1 MPIIYIL
8 QRDDRPELCKVG
20 KTIRSAAS
28 RGKDYT
34 DGLWRPAKEF
44 SAPHYL
50 LLSIEEKAHQLLK
63 EGGHWLNPEVTDGVA
78 REIFLCNLETA
89 EKAILSAIKIVAQE
103 ASQDA
108 NNLMDEYQ
116 NSEGNTPE
124 KKIEDY
130 EPTVT
135 TGYADIKSMSRR
147 YSSDKASPQIVT
159 NKTWAGECDGCH
171 EEYSVTINRYDTVA
185 KCPYCFYTKPI
196 KEQ

>member
-1 MPIIYIL
+1 MSIIYIL

-50 LLSIEEKAHQLLK
+50 LLSIEEKAHQLPK

-124 KKIEDY
+124 KK
-130 EPTVT
+130 
-135 TGYADIKSMSRR
+135 
-147 YSSDKASPQIVT
+147 
-159 NKTWAGECDGCH
+159 
-171 EEYSVTINRYDTVA
+171 
-185 KCPYCFYTKPI
+185 
-196 KEQ
+196 